1 MAMHKWHVRTS
12 KQQGMPPPHS
22 VLDLIQLA
30 SEFNK
35 CKLNYHSSSDPDKR
49 FIDLDLIQ
57 SEMMAIDPS
66 FEQKEME
73 SDCERNRQASVEYSK
88 VFVMVIEGLTTI
100 SLNKLK
106 SKI

>member
-1 MAMHKWHVRTS
+1 MHTWHVRTS
-12 KQQGMPPPHS
+12 KQGMPPPHS

-35 CKLNYHSSSDPDKR
+35 CKLNDHSSSDPDKR

-73 SDCERNRQASVEYSK
+73 VIVSVIDKLPVEYSE
-88 VFVMVIEGLTTI
+88 VFVMVIEGMTTI

>member
-1 MAMHKWHVRTS
+1 MHTWHVRTS
-12 KQQGMPPPHS
+12 KQQGMPPPPHS

-73 SDCERNRQASVEYSK
+73 VIVNVIDKLPVEYSE
-88 VFVMVIEGLTTI
+88 VFVMVIEGMTTI